1 MFAGQP
7 DRVPVRAD
15 DGYGCTLGEGLTPVR
30 HDVPVR
36 AVRRVARDNFTRYD
50 RGWDREAELPPDLIG
65 RVKHRLW

>member
-1 MFAGQP
+1 M
-7 DRVPVRAD
+7 
-15 DGYGCTLGEGLTPVR
+15 GEGLTPVR